1 MESCCA
7 ILLSA
12 PPHPFLP
19 AARCG
24 RRLDGVDPEPGGD
37 VLERL
42 QGLLVRFVVVLHLDD
57 APKESTHART
67 HKSDKLEEL
76 KS

>member
-1 MESCCA
+1 MPSSFLPR
-7 ILLSA
+7 LLPSS
-12 PPHPFLP
+12 PFLP

-24 RRLDGVDPEPGGD
+24 CRLDGVDPEPSGD

-42 QGLLVRFVVVLHLDD
+42 QGLLVRFVVVLHLVD
-57 APKESTHART
+57 APKESTRART
-67 HKSDKLEEL
+67 HKSDKLEEF